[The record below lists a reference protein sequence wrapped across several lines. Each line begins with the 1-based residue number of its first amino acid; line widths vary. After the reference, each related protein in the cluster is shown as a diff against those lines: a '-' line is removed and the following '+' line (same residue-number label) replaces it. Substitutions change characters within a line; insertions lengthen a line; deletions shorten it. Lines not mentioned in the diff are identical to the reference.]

1 METTFKL
8 TGFDNLEK
16 ALDDLPR
23 ATAKNVVRRVLKKQA
38 QPFADTARQLVP
50 VDKGHLKRSITVGTK
65 VAKTQ
70 RKEIKKLQSEGFITM
85 SIGPGQ
91 DPAAHLVEYG
101 FDQQAAEPFMR
112 PAWDKH
118 KDGVL
123 DGVADDLWKEI
134 EKAAKRLA
142 KKAAKAAAKGT

>member
-1 METTFKL
+1 METKVKL
-8 TGFDNLEK
+8 EGFEGLEK
-16 ALDDLPR
+16 ALDDLPK

-38 QPFADTARQLVP
+38 QPFAETARQLVP

-70 RKEIKKLQSEGFITM
+70 RKEIKKLQNEGYVTM
-85 SIGPGQ
+85 HIGPGQ
-91 DPAAHLVEYG
+91 DPAAHIVEFG
-101 FDQQAAEPFMR
+101 FDDRAAEPYMR

-118 KDGVL
+118 KGGVL
-123 DGVADDLWKEI
+123 EGIGDDLWKEI

-142 KKAAKAAAKGT
+142 KKAAKAAKGT